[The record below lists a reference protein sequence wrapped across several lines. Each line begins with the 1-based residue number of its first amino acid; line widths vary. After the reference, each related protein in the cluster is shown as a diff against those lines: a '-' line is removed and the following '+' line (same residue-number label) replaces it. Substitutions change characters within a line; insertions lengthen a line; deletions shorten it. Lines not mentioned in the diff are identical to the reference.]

1 MTDPNAGTNR
11 HRVNRRSALPLPVRL
26 AYESRILAVVAQAT
40 AEGSGR
46 GVPMATIR
54 AALPELDERRVHS
67 LVERMSRRRQLAW
80 RWGPFGY
87 TKCYSAPPE
96 VDR

>member
-1 MTDPNAGTNR
+1 MPDPNAGTNR
-11 HRVNRRSALPLPVRL
+11 HRVNRRSALPLAVRL
-26 AYESRILAVVAQAT
+26 AYEARILAVVAQAG
-40 AEGSGR
+40 AP
-46 GVPMATIR
+46 VAMATIR